1 MDTPTSQAQAN
12 GPSISLEECLSQLAA
27 GTFAFGQLASFSDLS
42 REKAR
47 TVEAAWPRIDA
58 ATRQRLIA
66 EAIDLADENVQFR
79 FDRLC
84 RLALHDEDAEIRR
97 LAVTGLWED
106 ETRSLLDEMIGI
118 ARDDDSIDVRAAAI
132 ALLGDALVRLS
143 DDEPEPDLVE
153 RIGNL
158 VLACASDDREP
169 AIVRRRA
176 VEAVGALEQDDWTR
190 ETILDAYQHG
200 DATLEAGALVA
211 MGRSLESR
219 WRTIVR
225 AALTSEDPEL
235 RFESARALGMIGT
248 SDDVAE
254 LSELTLE
261 EDTDVRQA
269 AIAALGEIGGPGAVR
284 VLRNLSRQAHDGD
297 DDVINDA
304 LDAAQLGS
312 DPLRSR
318 Q

>member
-1 MDTPTSQAQAN
+1 MDIPTSQAQAN
-12 GPSISLEECLSQLAA
+12 EPSISLEECLSQLAA
-27 GTFAFGQLASFSDLS
+27 GTFAFGQLAAFSDLS
-42 REKAR
+42 REKMR
-47 TVEAAWPRIDA
+47 TVAAAWPTIDP
-58 ATRQRLIA
+58 ATRHRLMA
-66 EAIDLADENVQFR
+66 EAIDLADENVQYR

-84 RLALHDEDAEIRR
+84 RLALHDADAEIRR

-106 ETRSLLDEMIGI
+106 ETRSLLDEII
-118 ARDDDSIDVRAAAI
+118 EVARDDDSIDVRAAAI
-132 ALLGDALVRLS
+132 ALLGDALLRME
-143 DDEPEPDLVE
+143 DDDSEPELVE
-153 RIGNL
+153 RIGEL
-158 VLACASDDREP
+158 VLTYAADDLEP
-169 AIVRRRA
+169 SIVRRRA
-176 VEAVGALEQDDWTR
+176 VEAVGALEQHDRTR
-190 ETILDAYQHG
+190 EAILDAFQHG

-219 WRTIVR
+219 WRTIVQ

-235 RFESARALGMIGT
+235 RFEAARALGMIGT

-254 LSELTLE
+254 LSELTLD

-269 AIAALGEIGGPGAVR
+269 AIAALGEIGGPGAIR

-312 DPLRSR
+312 DPVRVR

>member
-1 MDTPTSQAQAN
+1 MDIPTSQAQAN
-12 GPSISLEECLSQLAA
+12 EPSISLDECLSQLAT
-27 GTFAFGQLASFSDLS
+27 GTFAFGQLAAFSDLS
-42 REKAR
+42 REKVR
-47 TVEAAWPRIDA
+47 TVEEIWPTIDA
-58 ATRQRLIA
+58 VTRHRLIA
-66 EAIDLADENVQFR
+66 EAIELADENVQYR

-106 ETRSLLDEMIGI
+106 ETRSLLDEMIEI

-132 ALLGDALVRLS
+132 ALLGDALVRFG
-143 DDEPEPDLVE
+143 DDDSEPELVE
-153 RIGNL
+153 SIGEL
-158 VLACASDDREP
+158 VLASAADDLEP

-176 VEAVGALEQDDWTR
+176 VEAVGALAQDDRTR
-190 ETILDAYQHG
+190 ETILGAYQHG

-219 WRTIVR
+219 WRSIVR
-225 AALTSEDPEL
+225 AALPSEDPEL
-235 RFESARALGMIGT
+235 RFEAARALGMIGT

-254 LSELTLE
+254 LSELSLD
-261 EDTDVRQA
+261 EDTDVRHA
-269 AIAALGEIGGPGAVR
+269 AIAALGEIGGPGAIR
-284 VLRNLSRQAHDGD
+284 VLRNLAQQAHDGD

-312 DPLRSR
+312 DPLRFR